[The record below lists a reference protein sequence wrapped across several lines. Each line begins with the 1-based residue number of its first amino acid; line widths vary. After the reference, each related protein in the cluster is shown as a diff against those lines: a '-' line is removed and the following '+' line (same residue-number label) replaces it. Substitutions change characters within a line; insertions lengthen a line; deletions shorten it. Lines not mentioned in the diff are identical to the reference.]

1 MRLKKFY
8 ITVGAS
14 VLAAFAGG
22 CGTTSSAPRMVPI
35 AEGWAKNSVNATIFR
50 VNSVTAHNDTQY
62 VAFYSEDGHVVLAK
76 RKLGNVDWQIHKTEY
91 KGNTKD
97 AHNGISI
104 AVDGSGVLHMSW
116 DHHCDP
122 LRYCRTTSPGSLE
135 LTEEMLM
142 TGRNEEKVTYPEF
155 YNLPNGDL
163 LFLYRDGSSGR
174 GNTMLNR
181 YDVKSQKWS
190 AVQHPLIHG
199 QGERNAYT
207 NQIAIGED
215 GTWHISWCWRET
227 GDVATNHDVCYA
239 KSSDKGRTWQKST
252 GENYT
257 LPITAENAEYAWRI
271 PQKSELINHTSM
283 TVDPGGKPVIATY
296 WRPEGTT
303 VPQYHLVYHD
313 GSEWHTAQVGSRTT
327 AFSLSGAGTKYLL
340 MSRPKVLAGE
350 GDGLYVIFRDAE
362 QDNRVSA
369 AICEDRE
376 RLKWRVEYLT
386 DYSVGEWEPSY
397 DPVLWQR
404 ENVLHLFVQKV
415 EQKDRDVLDE
425 TPAQMVS
432 VLEWAPP

>member
-1 MRLKKFY
+1 MRLKRRY
-8 ITVGAS
+8 IVVAAS

-22 CGTTSSAPRMVPI
+22 CGTAPSAPRMVPI

-50 VNSVTAHNDTQY
+50 VNSVTTHKDAQY

-76 RKLGNVDWQIHKTEY
+76 RKLGNAGWQIRKTQY

-104 AVDGSGVLHMSW
+104 AVDGAGVLHMSW

-122 LRYCRTTSPGSLE
+122 LRYCRGTSPGSLE
-135 LTEEMLM
+135 LTEEMPM
-142 TGRNEEKVTYPEF
+142 TGRNENKVTYPEF

-181 YDVKSQKWS
+181 YDVRSQKWS
-190 AVQHPLIHG
+190 AVQHPLIDG
-199 QGERNAYT
+199 QDERNAYT

-215 GTWHISWCWRET
+215 GAWHISWCWRET

-239 KSSDKGRTWQKST
+239 TSRNEGETWSKST
-252 GENYT
+252 GEKYT
-257 LPITAENAEYAWRI
+257 LPITKLNAEYAWRI

-283 TVDPGGKPVIATY
+283 TVDSRGRPIVATY

-313 GSEWHTAQVGSRTT
+313 GSEWRTAQVGSRTT
-327 AFSLSGAGTKYLL
+327 AFSLSGGGTKYLL
-340 MSRPKVLAGE
+340 MSRDEVPSDVAPE
-350 GDGLYVIFRDAE
+350 GSGGKGR
-362 QDNRVSA
+362 
-369 AICEDRE
+369 
-376 RLKWRVEYLT
+376 
-386 DYSVGEWEPSY
+386 
-397 DPVLWQR
+397 
-404 ENVLHLFVQKV
+404 
-415 EQKDRDVLDE
+415 
-425 TPAQMVS
+425 
-432 VLEWAPP
+432 